1 MENNDFIFDV
11 LYTDEMLVQLSKHV
25 IDLKRKR
32 LLVYFFLLTVLSAF
46 LIVLDIVAPDNIHTL
61 YAGVFFS
68 AFSALTFTALVQTR
82 LSKIKKN
89 IIDNRVSLP
98 IKSSFTIN
106 ADTITIQT
114 VSKYSK
120 SNVLYEY
127 NAIKKIEKVAS
138 DLLYIF
144 LNDSRTAIIQSD
156 KAEEIYNHVVSRFQG
171 AKK

>member
-1 MENNDFIFDV
+1 
-11 LYTDEMLVQLSKHV
+11 
-25 IDLKRKR
+25 
-32 LLVYFFLLTVLSAF
+32 
-46 LIVLDIVAPDNIHTL
+46 
-61 YAGVFFS
+61 
-68 AFSALTFTALVQTR
+68 
-82 LSKIKKN
+82 
-89 IIDNRVSLP
+89 LP